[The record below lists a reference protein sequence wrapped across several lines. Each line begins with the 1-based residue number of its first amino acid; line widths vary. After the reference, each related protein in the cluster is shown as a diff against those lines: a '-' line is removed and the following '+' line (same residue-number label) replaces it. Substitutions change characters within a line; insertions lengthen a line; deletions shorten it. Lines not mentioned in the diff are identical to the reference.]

1 MDTRLVRYFLR
12 CTLSLIAAISLL
24 TGVPLFAQAGTGGI
38 SGTVT
43 DASGGAVPAATVT
56 VLNPATGVSVES
68 TTTGVGVYNF
78 PSLPPAVYQVTVSK
92 DGYSTSQ
99 NSNVTVTVDGVTN
112 LNVTLATGTV
122 SQVVRVTASSELV
135 ETSNSTVGQVID
147 TATISRVPL
156 LTRDT
161 YQLVQL
167 SAGVLPTNGV
177 PNASDTQSIIN
188 SRQNG
193 DVAGYTINGALQG
206 TLQFIVDG
214 APISIAENNL
224 GSYIPATQIPE
235 AAVQEYRVETQ
246 NTPANFQTGGAGAI
260 SLVTK
265 SGTNNFHGEG
275 FAYIRP
281 DILASNEY
289 FAKQHQIA
297 AGQPNAPVA
306 FHRYQYGASIGG
318 PILHNKLFF
327 FGDYEGTN
335 QALAVNGNYS
345 VPTAAERTGDFSAD
359 SFTIYNPF
367 APDNPDGTRQAF
379 PGNKI
384 TNSMPLNPIAVK
396 YAAQY
401 PAPTS
406 AGTGKYH
413 KNNLFTTTQAP
424 SSGQKFDIRM
434 DGFRSG
440 KQHIFGRFSFAR
452 TLIGSGAPWGADN
465 IYGPDT
471 VDVMNARNFLL
482 ADDISL
488 SPKTLLQL
496 RYSYIRH
503 YENQNHELGQLG
515 FDMTSVGFPA
525 ALQAASTFHDV
536 PYVRFKNMYRLGS
549 SSYGIFH
556 FVSQNPYDIVASIST
571 TKGKHSLSAGF
582 EAEKMMMNVGQPVS
596 PSGLYYFDDSATSS
610 KTLARD
616 GSDFASFLLGMGA
629 DPAHESGPNW
639 TYDLFVAESSPYY
652 GAFVQD
658 NYRILRNLNVS
669 LGVRWDIFGGNTER
683 HNRLEYW
690 DPNVQ
695 YTVNGVGLTGGEQF
709 VGVNGHGRSPFETNM
724 HDIGP
729 RASFAWQVTNKMI
742 VRGGSGM
749 YYGPSVHMIASAGEN
764 SDGFGAQTTWNATT
778 KNEDGNTVMLNSLS
792 NPFPDGLIQ
801 PVGSS
806 QGPAT
811 AIGSTLNTM
820 LHSQRTPVT
829 YNFNLGIEN
838 DLPHSIVFSLA
849 YVGSRGRFIPLGG
862 VDLNQLPLSTI
873 GQYQDHL
880 NDLVPNTYEPVL
892 PSANGFAGHATIPQ
906 GIALEAYPQ
915 FNCGQP
921 SCGVG
926 INGYPGGDSSYDS
939 LQTKV
944 QKRLTS
950 HFTTL
955 ASFTW
960 GKLLSDAFYSP
971 LSFVG
976 FQGGVGAQDWRDIRL
991 EKSLGTQDIKYQ
1003 FNWMTS
1009 YDLPVGN
1016 GRALNLSGWR
1026 NQAFGGWTA
1035 NTIVYLS
1042 TGVPIGAPSTGT
1054 ADWFGQRVDQVC
1066 DPGKGAPHTAKQWF
1080 TPACFADPA
1089 SQYVA
1094 GTAPRTLGSVRTAG
1108 ARDLDAS
1115 IYKSF
1120 TMGGERALRVEM
1132 SSYNLTNTAQ
1142 LGYPTVDWPVSTGDF
1157 GQITST
1163 SNTPRQFQF
1172 AAKFTF

>member
-1 MDTRLVRYFLR
+1 MDMRLVRNFLR
-12 CTLSLIAAISLL
+12 CSISLIAAISLL

-38 SGTVT
+38 SGTVS
-43 DASGGAVPAATVT
+43 DSSGGVVPGATVT

-68 TTTGVGVYNF
+68 TTTGVGVYSF
-78 PSLPPAVYQVTVSK
+78 PSLPPAVYQVTVSRE
-92 DGYSTSQ
+92 GYSTSQ
-99 NSNVTVTVDGVTN
+99 NSNVTVTVDGVTT
-112 LNVTLATGTV
+112 LNVTLATGAV
-122 SQVVRVTASSELV
+122 SQVVRVTASSQLV
-135 ETSNSTVGQVID
+135 ETSNSTVGQMID
-147 TATISRVPL
+147 TATMTRVPL

-193 DVAGYTINGALQG
+193 DVAGYTVNGALQG

-235 AAVQEYRVETQ
+235 DAVQEYRVETQ

-265 SGTNNFHGEG
+265 SGTNNFHGDG

-289 FAKQHQIA
+289 FAKRNQL
-297 AGQPNAPVA
+297 GLGEPNDPVA

-327 FGDYEGTN
+327 FGDYEGTD
-335 QALAVNGNYS
+335 QQLAVNGNYS
-345 VPTAAERTGDFSAD
+345 VPTDAERTGDFSGD
-359 SFTIYNPF
+359 SFTIHNPF

-379 PGNKI
+379 PGNSI
-384 TNSMPLNPIAVK
+384 TNVMPLNPIAVK
-396 YAAQY
+396 YAAEY
-401 PAPTS
+401 PEPTS

-413 KNNLFTTTQAP
+413 KNNLFTSTQAP
-424 SSGQKFDIRM
+424 STGQKFDIRM

-452 TLIGSGAPWGADN
+452 TLIGSGTPWGSN

-471 VDVMNARNFLL
+471 LDVMNARNFLL

-503 YENQNHELGQLG
+503 YENQNHALGQLG
-515 FDMTSVGFPA
+515 FDMTTLGFPA
-525 ALQAASTFHDV
+525 ALQAASTFHDI
-536 PYVRFKNMYRLGS
+536 PYIRFQRMYRLGS

-571 TKGKHSLSAGF
+571 TRGKHSLSAGF
-582 EAEKMMMNVGQPVS
+582 EVEKMMMNVGQPVS

-610 KTLARD
+610 TTLARD

-658 NYRILRNLNVS
+658 NYRLRRNLNIS

-709 VGVNGHGRSPFETNM
+709 VGVNGHGRSPFTTNM

-729 RASFAWQVTNKMI
+729 RGSFAWQVAKNMI

-749 YYGPSVHMIASAGEN
+749 DYGPSDHMIASAGEN
-764 SDGFGAQTTWNATT
+764 SDGFGAQSTWNATT
-778 KNEDGNTVMLNSLS
+778 ENADGNTVMLNSLS
-792 NPFPDGLIQ
+792 NPFPNGLIQ

-811 AIGSTLNTM
+811 GLGSTLNTM

-849 YVGSRGRFIPLGG
+849 YVGSRGRFVPLGS

-873 GQYQDHL
+873 GQYQS
-880 NDLVPNTYEPVL
+880 DLDTPVPNTYEPVL
-892 PSANGFAGHATIPQ
+892 PSANAYSGQATIPQ

-921 SCGVG
+921 SCGVT

-960 GKLLSDAFYSP
+960 GKLLSDAYYSP
-971 LSFVG
+971 LSFIG
-976 FQGGVGAQDWRDIRL
+976 FQGGTGSQDWRDIRL
-991 EKSLGTQDIKYQ
+991 EKALGNQDIKYQ

-1026 NQAFGGWTA
+1026 NQAFGNWTA

-1042 TGVPIGAPSTGT
+1042 TGVPVGAPSTGT

-1066 DPGKGAPHTAKQWF
+1066 DPGKGAPHTTAQWF

-1094 GTAPRTLGSVRTAG
+1094 GTAPRNLNSVRTAG

-1115 IYKSF
+1115 IYKTF
-1120 TMGGERALRVEM
+1120 TITGEKALRVEM
-1132 SSYNLTNTAQ
+1132 SSYNLTNTPQFGA
-1142 LGYPTVDWPVSTGDF
+1142 PTVDWPSNQGDF
-1157 GQITST
+1157 GQITAT

>member
-1 MDTRLVRYFLR
+1 
-12 CTLSLIAAISLL
+12 LS
-24 TGVPLFAQAGTGGI
+24 
-38 SGTVT
+38 
-43 DASGGAVPAATVT
+43 
-56 VLNPATGVSVES
+56 
-68 TTTGVGVYNF
+68 
-78 PSLPPAVYQVTVSK
+78 
-92 DGYSTSQ
+92 
-99 NSNVTVTVDGVTN
+99 
-112 LNVTLATGTV
+112 
-122 SQVVRVTASSELV
+122 
-135 ETSNSTVGQVID
+135 
-147 TATISRVPL
+147 
-156 LTRDT
+156 
-161 YQLVQL
+161 
-167 SAGVLPTNGV
+167 
-177 PNASDTQSIIN
+177 
-188 SRQNG
+188 
-193 DVAGYTINGALQG
+193 
-206 TLQFIVDG
+206 
-214 APISIAENNL
+214 
-224 GSYIPATQIPE
+224 
-235 AAVQEYRVETQ
+235 
-246 NTPANFQTGGAGAI
+246 
-260 SLVTK
+260 
-265 SGTNNFHGEG
+265 
-275 FAYIRP
+275 
-281 DILASNEY
+281 SNEY
-289 FAKQHQIA
+289 FQKQNDIA
-297 AGQPNAPVA
+297 NGTPNVPLG
-306 FHRYQYGASIGG
+306 FHRYQYGGSIGG

-327 FGDYEGTN
+327 FADYEGTDE
-335 QALAVNGNYS
+335 QLAVNQQFT

-359 SFTIYNPF
+359 SYTIYNPF
-367 APDNPDGTRQAF
+367 VPDNPDGTRQAF
-379 PGNKI
+379 SGNKI
-384 TNSMPLNPIAVK
+384 DPQYLNTIAQAYSK
-396 YAAQY
+396 QF

-406 AGTGKYH
+406 AGDGPYH
-413 KNNLFTTTQAP
+413 LNNFFSSSEAP
-424 SSGQKFDIRM
+424 NTGQKFDIRI

-452 TLIGSGAPWGADN
+452 TLIGSGAAWGADN
-465 IYGPDT
+465 IFGPDV

-496 RYSYIRH
+496 RYSYVRH
-503 YENQNHELGQLG
+503 YENQTENPGALG
-515 FDMTSVGFPA
+515 FDMTTLGFPA
-525 ALQAASTFHDV
+525 ALQAASAFHDI
-536 PYVRFKNMYRLGS
+536 PFINFGNSTS
-549 SSYGIFH
+549 SSSLGNGSWGIFH
-556 FVSQNPYDIVASIST
+556 YVSQNPYDIVASIST
-571 TKGKHSLSAGF
+571 TKGQHSLSAGF
-582 EAEKMMMNVGQPVS
+582 EAEKLMMNVGQPVS
-596 PSGLYYFDDSATSS
+596 PSGLYDFDDTATSS
-610 KTLARD
+610 TTTAGD
-616 GSDFASFLLGMGA
+616 GSDYASFLIGMGSS
-629 DPAHESGPNW
+629 PAHEGDGGPNF
-639 TYDLFVAESSPYY
+639 TYDLFVAEASPYY

-658 NYRILRNLNVS
+658 NYRVRRNLNIS
-669 LGVRWDIFGGNTER
+669 LGVRWDIFGGKTER

-690 DPNVQ
+690 DPNIQ

-709 VGVNGHGRSPFETNM
+709 VGVNGHGRSPYATNM
-724 HDIGP
+724 GDFGP
-729 RASFAWQVTNKMI
+729 RGSFAWQATKNLI

-749 YYGPSVHMIASAGEN
+749 YYGPSVHMVASAGEN

-778 KNEDGNTVMLNSLS
+778 ENADGNTVMLNSLS
-792 NPFPDGLIQ
+792 NPFPNGLIQ

-880 NDLVPNTYEPVL
+880 NDPVPNTYEPVL
-892 PSANGFAGHATIPQ
+892 PSANGFSGQATIPQ

-976 FQGGVGAQDWRDIRL
+976 FQGGTGAQDWRDIRL

-1042 TGVPIGAPSTGT
+1042 TGVPIAPPSTGN

-1066 DPGKGAPHTAKQWF
+1066 DPGKGAPHTTQHWF
-1080 TPACFADPA
+1080 NYSCFAQPA

-1142 LGYPTVDWPVSTGDF
+1142 FGYPTVDWNPTPTPDNLADF
-1157 GQITST
+1157 GQVTST
-1163 SNTPRQFQF
+1163 SNTPRQVQF